1 MKIFLTALVFFTFL
15 GCASSGVDRSDVSTE
30 IKIEYAIVTNVEM
43 VKLKS
48 DVGKNAAIGGIWGLA
63 IGAVAGGD
71 AGSAVAGAAAGS
83 AFTAITT
90 KIDEGSS
97 KATSYTL
104 KRRDGSEIK
113 VVTEDKHLESGDCVA
128 VETGN
133 TTNLRHVSQEM
144 CTPPL
149 DHPVENE
156 LAEGHQ
162 EDAGVCHDAKMELLN
177 AETEED
183 LTAATKKVRVLCQH

>member
-1 MKIFLTALVFFTFL
+1 MKIFLTVMVFLTFL

-30 IKIEYAIVTNVEM
+30 IEIQYAIVTNVEM
-43 VKLKS
+43 VKIKS
-48 DVGKNAAIGGIWGLA
+48 DVGKKAAIGGIWGLA
-63 IGAVAGGD
+63 IGAFAGGD
-71 AGSAVAGAAAGS
+71 VGSAVAGAAAGS
-83 AFTAITT
+83 ALTAIAT

-97 KATSYTL
+97 EAASYTL

-113 VVTEDKHLESGDCVA
+113 VITEDKHLENGDCVA
-128 VETGN
+128 VETGS

-149 DHPVENE
+149 DHIVENE
-156 LAEGHQ
+156 LAAEHQ
-162 EDAGVCHDAKMELLN
+162 EDAGVCHEAKMELLN
-177 AETEED
+177 AETDED